1 MLNSLDSLQREIT
14 RRILSDAD
22 KKELRACDREKSQFL
37 KECRASDTAQAR
49 VDRQITEA
57 KLSGADP
64 NDPAVAA
71 LLERK
76 FSFEK
81 GCDDRYTATPRGK
94 QCLAGEGKR
103 RAALEKALKRDKPY
117 QALLKKMRPRAPNRY
132 RRSVVSLCLTA
143 ALAILNPDR
152 GKWVGWSLEESGSPE
167 ASGGKSG
174 HRRTGCWL
182 TARPG
187 NGMES
192 ATENIPPESGA
203 RREPGLLNIP
213 GASPDFR

>member
-1 MLNSLDSLQREIT
+1 MIGIPNPSLGIASPAPARRSFLAAWAFAACLALTAARIDAQPGAPPQDPNVLNSLDSLQREIT

-103 RAALEKALKRDKPY
+103 RTALDKALKRDKQY
-117 QALLKKMRPRAPNRY
+117 
-132 RRSVVSLCLTA
+132 
-143 ALAILNPDR
+143 
-152 GKWVGWSLEESGSPE
+152 
-167 ASGGKSG
+167 
-174 HRRTGCWL
+174 
-182 TARPG
+182 
-187 NGMES
+187 
-192 ATENIPPESGA
+192 
-203 RREPGLLNIP
+203 
-213 GASPDFR
+213 

>member
-1 MLNSLDSLQREIT
+1 MRMLILRAIGERMANATPFVNAPLAVAAFIACLALAAGRIEAQPGAPPQDPNVLNSLDSLQRAIT

-37 KECRASDTAQAR
+37 KECRASDTAQTR
-49 VDRQITEA
+49 VDRQISDA

-81 GCDDRYTATPRGK
+81 ACDDRYTATPRGK

-103 RAALEKALKRDKPY
+103 RTALEKALKQDKQY
-117 QALLKKMRPRAPNRY
+117 QALLKKIEAK
-132 RRSVVSLCLTA
+132 
-143 ALAILNPDR
+143 
-152 GKWVGWSLEESGSPE
+152 GPE
-167 ASGGKSG
+167 P
-174 HRRTGCWL
+174 L
-182 TARPG
+182 
-187 NGMES
+187 
-192 ATENIPPESGA
+192 
-203 RREPGLLNIP
+203 
-213 GASPDFR
+213 

>member
-1 MLNSLDSLQREIT
+1 MANAIPFQILPPAPTAFPVRLTRLALMACLALTAVRIQAQPGAPPQDPNVLNSLDSLQRVIT
-14 RRILSDAD
+14 RRIMSDAD

-94 QCLAGEGKR
+94 QCLAGEAKR
-103 RAALEKALKRDKPY
+103 RAALEKALKQDKQY
-117 QALLKKMRPRAPNRY
+117 QALLKKVEAK
-132 RRSVVSLCLTA
+132 
-143 ALAILNPDR
+143 
-152 GKWVGWSLEESGSPE
+152 GPE
-167 ASGGKSG
+167 P
-174 HRRTGCWL
+174 L
-182 TARPG
+182 
-187 NGMES
+187 
-192 ATENIPPESGA
+192 
-203 RREPGLLNIP
+203 
-213 GASPDFR
+213 